1 MYIVKFIPEGF
12 WTGLKSDL
20 CKIWIESETSNLEF
34 SWNIWN
40 MKYDNFQYKIEIIG
54 LTVAGFHF
62 DVNSTIVGQELDL
75 FNWKK

>member
-1 MYIVKFIPEGF
+1 
-12 WTGLKSDL
+12 
-20 CKIWIESETSNLEF
+20 
-34 SWNIWN
+34 

-62 DVNSTIVGQELDL
+62 DVNSTIVEQELDL